1 MLQQIARRKSAL
13 RHALSSAVAKKIRDI
28 RDQRVELAGHQTECV
43 TVVRKI
49 SKLLATHSAHAEGFF
64 NERKSISE
72 CESCC
77 PLTGLPLSLLCARA
91 GSGPARDTVCSAAQ
105 RAECAQARQGGATAA
120 HGGATKLRFIRD
132 PAAVRQQR
140 NGRPHPTWRTA
151 CTAWHVAHV
160 PRGTWRMH
168 RVARG
173 AQVDERLDLL
183 GSIGTLSMDGQPNE
197 IDLALVPPVRVELS
211 LKIADAGA
219 SIGAAPSSERAAAEA
234 ASSSARE
241 EPKVSNLLKMEDVA
255 ALMSYDEVVA
265 IKLKLTELVRDG
277 YAKSYALTIIGN
289 IQHTT
294 HQCAS
299 VRKVVCGY
307 GHNLHQSLFRCAMRA

>member
-1 MLQQIARRKSAL
+1 
-13 RHALSSAVAKKIRDI
+13 
-28 RDQRVELAGHQTECV
+28 
-43 TVVRKI
+43 
-49 SKLLATHSAHAEGFF
+49 
-64 NERKSISE
+64 
-72 CESCC
+72 
-77 PLTGLPLSLLCARA
+77 
-91 GSGPARDTVCSAAQ
+91 
-105 RAECAQARQGGATAA
+105 
-120 HGGATKLRFIRD
+120 
-132 PAAVRQQR
+132 
-140 NGRPHPTWRTA
+140 
-151 CTAWHVAHV
+151 
-160 PRGTWRMH
+160 MH

-183 GSIGTLSMDGQPNE
+183 GSIGTLSMDGQPIE

-219 SIGAAPSSERAAAEA
+219 SVGAAPSSERAAAEA

-294 HQCAS
+294 HTSA
-299 VRKVVCGY
+299 
-307 GHNLHQSLFRCAMRA
+307 HRCAKSYAATATTCINHYSDVPCELKRVSAFLVLLGLVRSSPSPLSLSVSACIAAAGWPCCIGLFVRQQPAMRTERDMRLWPEGRAYVARHVFAVPTGPTSTILSRPK

>member
-1 MLQQIARRKSAL
+1 MYSVAR
-13 RHALSSAVAKKIRDI
+13 
-28 RDQRVELAGHQTECV
+28 G
-43 TVVRKI
+43 
-49 SKLLATHSAHAEGFF
+49 
-64 NERKSISE
+64 
-72 CESCC
+72 
-77 PLTGLPLSLLCARA
+77 AR
-91 GSGPARDTVCSAAQ
+91 
-105 RAECAQARQGGATAA
+105 
-120 HGGATKLRFIRD
+120 
-132 PAAVRQQR
+132 
-140 NGRPHPTWRTA
+140 
-151 CTAWHVAHV
+151 HV
-160 PRGTWRMH
+160 PRGTWRMY

-183 GSIGTLSMDGQPNE
+183 GSIGTLSMDGQPIE

-307 GHNLHQSLFRCAMRA
+307 GHNLHQSLFGRVM